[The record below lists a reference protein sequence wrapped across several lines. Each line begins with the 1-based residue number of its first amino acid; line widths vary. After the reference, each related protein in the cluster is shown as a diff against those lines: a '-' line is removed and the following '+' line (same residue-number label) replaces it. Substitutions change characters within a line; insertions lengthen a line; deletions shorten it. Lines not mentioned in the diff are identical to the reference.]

1 MEKCCD
7 GMRDMSLIKGT
18 ESRLGSKSG
27 RKRTSIK
34 FGKELRKRRWEQNI
48 RWGR

>member
-1 MEKCCD
+1 
-7 GMRDMSLIKGT
+7 MRDMSLIKGT
-18 ESRLGSKSG
+18 ESRLGSKTG